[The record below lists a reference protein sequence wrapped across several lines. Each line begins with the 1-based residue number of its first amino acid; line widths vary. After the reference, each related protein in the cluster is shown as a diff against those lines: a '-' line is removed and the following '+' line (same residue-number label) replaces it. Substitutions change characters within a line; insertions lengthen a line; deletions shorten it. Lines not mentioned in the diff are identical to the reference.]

1 VIRRVAGGVVILVL
15 AAICAIVEVFY
26 LPLRAGPVLLPV
38 SVVAAVAGNVAFT
51 RAMYEVAGSVWPAM
65 LPGVV
70 WLAVIG
76 RSAIARPE
84 GDLLITDGGASTATA
99 VVNLGF
105 LLLGSSAVA
114 FTVGTLRRPERT
126 QDPPATLSTYQAR
139 PVDPVDPVRSATP
152 ADEVAQ
158 SQPPETAGRT

>member
-1 VIRRVAGGVVILVL
+1 MIPRVLGGLLVLVL
-15 AAICAIVEVFY
+15 AAVCGIVEVFY

-38 SVVAAVAGNVAFT
+38 SVLAAVAGNVAFT
-51 RAMYEVAGSVWPAM
+51 RAMYEIAGSIWPAM

-70 WLAVIG
+70 WLAVVG

-105 LLLGSSAVA
+105 LLLGSLALA
-114 FTVGTLRRPERT
+114 FAVGTLRRPSLGAY
-126 QDPPATLSTYQAR
+126 QNPA
-139 PVDPVDPVRSATP
+139 VDPAET
-152 ADEVAQ
+152 AEN
-158 SQPPETAGRT
+158 QPPETAGRT

>member
-1 VIRRVAGGVVILVL
+1 MTRRVAGGGVILVL

-38 SVVAAVAGNVAFT
+38 SVLAAVAGNVAFT

-84 GDLLITDGGASTATA
+84 GDQLITDGGASTAIA

-105 LLLGSSAVA
+105 LLLGSLALA
-114 FTVGTLRRPERT
+114 FAVGTLRRPERT
-126 QDPPATLSTYQAR
+126 QRPPATLGTSQSS
-139 PVDPVDPVRSATP
+139 PVDAAAG
-152 ADEVAQ
+152 ADEIAQ

>member
-1 VIRRVAGGVVILVL
+1 VTRRVAGGAVILVL

-26 LPLRAGPVLLPV
+26 LPLRAGPVLVPV
-38 SVVAAVAGNVAFT
+38 SVLAAVAGNVAFT

-105 LLLGSSAVA
+105 LLLGSLAVA
-114 FTVGTLRRPERT
+114 FTVGTLRRPVGR
-126 QDPPATLSTYQAR
+126 QGPPATQGSYESS
-139 PVDPVDPVRSATP
+139 PVEGPPVAH
-152 ADEVAQ
+152 EIGN